1 MKQELAGLV
10 KKSIVRLVLGIVLIG
25 IFVFFP
31 AGSFSFWNGWLYL
44 TTILALISYGFIW
57 MYKYDP
63 KLLERRLR
71 SREKESTQVVFIVF
85 SSLLILGI
93 FILPGLDYRYS
104 WSRVPLVVVGIAELL
119 FIISDLLMLRVMKEN
134 RYASRV
140 IEVEEAQ
147 KVVDIGMY
155 SIVRHPMYMA
165 MSVFYMSTSLV
176 LGSYV
181 GLIPGVLLPFLLT
194 IRIKNEEKVLEKELK
209 GYKEYKEKVK
219 YRMIPYIW

>member
-1 MKQELAGLV
+1 
-10 KKSIVRLVLGIVLIG
+10 
-25 IFVFFP
+25 
-31 AGSFSFWNGWLYL
+31 
-44 TTILALISYGFIW
+44 
-57 MYKYDP
+57 
-63 KLLERRLR
+63 
-71 SREKESTQVVFIVF
+71 
-85 SSLLILGI
+85 
-93 FILPGLDYRYS
+93 
-104 WSRVPLVVVGIAELL
+104 
-119 FIISDLLMLRVMKEN
+119 MKEN

-209 GYKEYKEKVK
+209 GYKEYKEK
-219 YRMIPYIW
+219 